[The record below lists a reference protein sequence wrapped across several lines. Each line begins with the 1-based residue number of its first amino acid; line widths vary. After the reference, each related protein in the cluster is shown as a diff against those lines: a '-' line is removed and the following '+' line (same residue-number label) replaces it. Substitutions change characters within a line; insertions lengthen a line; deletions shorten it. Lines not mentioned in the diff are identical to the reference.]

1 MNQQTNHKTLFFDL
15 DGTLTDPKEGITRSI
30 QYALER
36 LGKEIPSADALEWC
50 IGPPLLDS
58 MASLAGE
65 QAAEIAV
72 AYYRERF
79 SDIGWAEN
87 IPYDG
92 IHRTLEALRHSGAR
106 LYVATS
112 KPHVFAQRILEHFEL
127 ISFFSGVYGSE
138 LDGTRSNKGELL
150 QYALDNTQPTQP
162 SIMIGDRSHDMIGA
176 RSNDMQ
182 AIGVTYG
189 YGTYEELQSSG
200 AHKIVNAPNELCT
213 ILI

>member
-36 LGKEIPSADALEWC
+36 LGQDVPSADALEWC

-58 MASLAGE
+58 MAVLVGE
-65 QAAEIAV
+65 QTAESAV
-72 AYYRERF
+72 TYYREWF

-92 IHRTLEALRHSGAR
+92 IHRTLENLRHSGAT

-112 KPHVFAQRILEHFEL
+112 KPHIFAKRILKHFEL
-127 ISFFSGVYGSE
+127 FGFFSGVYGSK
-138 LDGTRSNKGELL
+138 LDGTRSNKGDLL
-150 QYALDNTQPTQP
+150 RYALDDTKPAQPA
-162 SIMIGDRSHDMIGA
+162 IMIGDRSHDMIGA
-176 RSNDMQ
+176 RSNDME

-200 AHKIVNAPNELCT
+200 AHGIINAPDELCA
-213 ILI
+213 ILS